1 MPRLKLAGVG
11 TIAIVAALMAMAM
24 AGEGAAS
31 KNARPLIAYIPPV
44 IANPAIKAM
53 NDAIALKAKSL
64 GMDFATIGGDYN
76 PQAQIVAVD
85 AAIQRKVDAILIWP
99 LDPKGIQ
106 PSFDKARKAGVK
118 ILAVWSPKVPGIVAN
133 FQYDDFTASKKMA
146 MAAAAALKK
155 QGKQCSVG
163 IIEGIPVVDILRNRN
178 LGLAAGAKAGGCT
191 ILEHT
196 VNQKDNS
203 DGAQPIAAAWKTK
216 HGSKM
221 TAILAYNDPSALGAV
236 AVAGGDFK
244 PLITGMN
251 GDALGIA
258 AVKSGAM
265 FATGSAPNVEVGNA
279 MAQAAYN
286 TLVSKKFVPREI
298 NFPIEILT
306 KANVGAYK
314 PWSVRL
320 KGGAEKIVFVK
331 SGSKWFVKAT
341 PDYSSK

>member
-1 MPRLKLAGVG
+1 MPRRKLAGVG
-11 TIAIVAALMAMAM
+11 TIAIVAALVAMAI
-24 AGEGAAS
+24 AGEGSAS
-31 KNARPLIAYIPPV
+31 KNAKPLIAYIPPV

-53 NDAIALKAKSL
+53 NDAISLKAKSL

-85 AAIQRKVDAILIWP
+85 AAIQRKVNAILIWP

-106 PSFDKARKAGVK
+106 PSFDKARKAGIK
-118 ILAVWSPKVPGIVAN
+118 ILAVWSPKVPGLVAN
-133 FQYDDFTASKKMA
+133 FQYDDFTASKKIA
-146 MAAAAALKK
+146 MAAAAELKK
-155 QGKQCSVG
+155 QGKSCAVG

-191 ILEHT
+191 ILEHA

-203 DGAQPIAAAWKTK
+203 DGSQPIAAAWKTK

-236 AVAGGDFK
+236 AVTGGDFK
-244 PLITGMN
+244 PLVTGMN
-251 GDALGIA
+251 GDSLGIA

-286 TLVSKKFVPREI
+286 TLVSKKFVPRQI

-306 KANVGAYK
+306 KANVDAYK

-320 KGGAEKIVFVK
+320 KGGPEKIVFVK
-331 SGSKWFVKAT
+331 SGSRWFVKAT
-341 PDYSSK
+341 PDYTSK

>member
-1 MPRLKLAGVG
+1 MPRLRLAGVG
-11 TIAIVAALMAMAM
+11 TLAIVVALVAM
-24 AGEGAAS
+24 AGEGAAG
-31 KNARPLIAYIPPV
+31 KNAETKPLIAYIPPV

-53 NDAIALKAKSL
+53 NDAISLKAKSL
-64 GMDFATIGGDYN
+64 GMNFATIGGDYN

-85 AAIQRKVDAILIWP
+85 AAIQRKVNAILIWP

-106 PSFDKARKAGVK
+106 PSFDKARKAGIK
-118 ILAVWSPKVPGIVAN
+118 IFAVWSPKVPGIVAN
-133 FQYDDFTASKKMA
+133 FQYDDFGASKKVA
-146 MAAAAALKK
+146 MAAAAELKQ
-155 QGKQCSVG
+155 QGKECAVG

-203 DGAQPIAAAWKTK
+203 DGAQPIAAGWKTK

-236 AVAGGDFK
+236 AVAGGDFN

-251 GDALGIA
+251 GDALGVS

-286 TLVSKKFVPREI
+286 TLVAKKVVPRQI

-306 KANVGAYK
+306 KANVGTYK

-320 KGGAEKIVFVK
+320 KGGPLKIVFVK
-331 SGSKWFVKAT
+331 SGSRWVVKAT
-341 PDYSSK
+341 PDYTAK